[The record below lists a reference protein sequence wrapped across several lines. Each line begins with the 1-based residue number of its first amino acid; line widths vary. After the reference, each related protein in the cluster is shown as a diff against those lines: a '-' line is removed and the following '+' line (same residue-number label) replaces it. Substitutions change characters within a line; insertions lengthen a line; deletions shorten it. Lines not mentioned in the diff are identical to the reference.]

1 MGGVAPS
8 GVCFPLVLS
17 SAVTSASG
25 FLTLGKGSSL
35 PLQPLVTVTTRSE
48 PALGS
53 LSFPEMVSL
62 VPALILERGKCSR
75 HRDWVREVELP
86 VTGSVTRGSQHPQP
100 WPSGLWGQLGSI

>member
-35 PLQPLVTVTTRSE
+35 PLQPLVTVMVKTRSK
-48 PALGS
+48 PVLGS
-53 LSFPEMVSL
+53 VFSRDGFLGPCSDSG
-62 VPALILERGKCSR
+62 ERQMQQAS
-75 HRDWVREVELP
+75 
-86 VTGSVTRGSQHPQP
+86 
-100 WPSGLWGQLGSI
+100 